1 MTSAR
6 ERILGAIRGNL
17 ENGGRKAAAYPGSG
31 PEPARGRLPASEQRA
46 LFLRM
51 AGQAAATTD
60 VARSRAEIPALIAAY
75 LKRHN
80 LPAQL
85 RLAPDPRVTGLD
97 WKSQP
102 LLEISSGTTEGDDLI
117 SVTGAFSGVAETGT
131 LALTSGAPSP
141 TLLNFLP
148 ENHIVVLEAKDLS
161 GSYEDL
167 WAKLKEAY
175 GAEMPRTLNLVTGPS
190 RSGDIEQTIL
200 MGAHGPKRLHIILL
214 DEPA

>member
-17 ENGGRKAAAYPGSG
+17 ENGGRKANAHPGSG
-31 PEPARGRLPASEQRA
+31 PEPKRAKLPPAEQRA

-51 AGQAAATTD
+51 ARKAAATAD
-60 VARSRAEIPALIAAY
+60 VATSRAEIPALIAAY
-75 LKRHN
+75 LKGHN

-85 RLAPDPRVTGLD
+85 RLAPDPRITGLD

-102 LLEISSGTTEGDDLI
+102 LLEVSSGGTEGDDPV
-117 SVTGAFSGVAETGT
+117 SVTGAFSAVAETGT

-148 ENHIVVLEAKDLS
+148 ENHIVVLDAKDLS

-167 WAKLKEAY
+167 WAKLKAQY

-200 MGAHGPKRLHIILL
+200 MGAHGPKRLHIILV

>member
-1 MTSAR
+1 MSSGR
-6 ERILGAIRGNL
+6 DRIIGAIRN
-17 ENGGRKAAAYPGSG
+17 NRAAGGKSPLPYPGSG
-31 PEPARGRLPASEQRA
+31 PEPKRGKLPAPEQRA
-46 LFLRM
+46 LFLTM
-51 AGQAAATTD
+51 AAKAAASTD
-60 VARSRAEIPALIAAY
+60 VAKSRAEIPALIAEY

-85 RLAPDPRVTGLD
+85 RLAPDPRVTELD

-102 LLEISSGTTEGDDLI
+102 LLEISSGTTEGDDLV

-131 LALTSGAPSP
+131 IALTSGAPSP

-148 ENHIVVLEAKDLS
+148 ENHIVVLDAKDLS

-167 WAKLKEAY
+167 WAKLKAQY
-175 GAEMPRTLNLVTGPS
+175 GVEMPRTLNLVTGPS

-200 MGAHGPKRLHIILL
+200 MGAHGPKRLHIILV
-214 DEPA
+214 DDQT

>member
-1 MTSAR
+1 MTSGR
-6 ERILGAIRGNL
+6 ERILGTIRAN
-17 ENGGRKAAAYPGSG
+17 KAAAGKPELAHPGSG
-31 PEPARGRLPASEQRA
+31 PEPKRGKLPAPEQRA
-46 LFLRM
+46 LFLTM
-51 AGQAAATTD
+51 AKKAAASTD
-60 VARSRAEIPALIAAY
+60 VAKSKAEIPALIAEY

-131 LALTSGAPSP
+131 LALTSGAPTP

-148 ENHIVVLEAKDLS
+148 ENHIVVLDAKDLS

-167 WAKLKEAY
+167 WAKLKAQY

-200 MGAHGPKRLHIILL
+200 MGAHGPRRLHIILL
-214 DEPA
+214 DEQT

>member
-1 MTSAR
+1 MSAGR
-6 ERILGAIRGNL
+6 DRIIGAIRANRAA
-17 ENGGRKAAAYPGSG
+17 GGKNALPYPGSG
-31 PEPARGRLPASEQRA
+31 PEPKRGKLPAPGQRA
-46 LFLRM
+46 LFIRM
-51 AGQAAATTD
+51 AQQAAASTE
-60 VARSRAEIPALIAAY
+60 VAKSRAEIPALIADY

-97 WKSQP
+97 WASQP
-102 LLEISSGTTEGDDLI
+102 LLEISSGTTEGNDPV
-117 SVTGAFSGVAETGT
+117 SVTGAFSAVAETGT
-131 LALTSGAPSP
+131 LALASGAPTP

-148 ENHIVVLEAKDLS
+148 ETHIVVLDAKDLS

-167 WAKLKEAY
+167 WAKLKATY

-200 MGAHGPKRLHIILL
+200 MGAHGPKRLHIILV
-214 DEPA
+214 DDQA

>member
-6 ERILGAIRGNL
+6 DRIIGAIRANRAA
-17 ENGGRKAAAYPGSG
+17 GGKSALPYPGSG
-31 PEPARGRLPASEQRA
+31 PEPKRARLPAHEQRT
-46 LFLRM
+46 LFLDM
-51 AGQAAATTD
+51 AKKAAATTD
-60 VARSRAEIPALIAAY
+60 TTTSRAEIPALIAEY

-85 RLAPDPRVTGLD
+85 RLAPDPRITGLD

-102 LLEISSGTTEGDDLI
+102 LLEISSGTTEGNDPV

-131 LALTSGAPSP
+131 LALTSGAPTP

-148 ENHIVVLEAKDLS
+148 ENHIVVLDAKDLS

-167 WAKLKEAY
+167 WAKLKAAY
-175 GAEMPRTLNLVTGPS
+175 GTEMPRTLNLVTGPS

-200 MGAHGPKRLHIILL
+200 MGAHGPRRLHIILV
-214 DEPA
+214 DDQT

>member
-6 ERILGAIRGNL
+6 ERILGTIKANR
-17 ENGGRKAAAYPGSG
+17 AAAGTGALPHPGSG
-31 PEPARGRLPASEQRA
+31 PEPRRAKLPAPEQRA

-51 AGQAAATTD
+51 ASQAAASTA
-60 VARSRAEIPALIAAY
+60 VAASRAEIPALIADY
-75 LKRHN
+75 LKSHN

-85 RLAPDPRVTGLD
+85 RLAPDPRITGLD
-97 WKSQP
+97 WTSQP
-102 LLEISSGTTEGDDLI
+102 LLEVSSGGTEGDDLI
-117 SVTGAFSGVAETGT
+117 AVTGAFSGVAETGT
-131 LALTSGAPSP
+131 LALASGAEAP

-148 ENHIVVLEAKDLS
+148 ENHIVVLDAKDLS

-167 WAKLKEAY
+167 WAKLKARY

>member
-1 MTSAR
+1 MSGAR
-6 ERILGAIRGNL
+6 DRIIGAIRANRAA
-17 ENGGRKAAAYPGSG
+17 GGKGALAYPGSG
-31 PEPARGRLPASEQRA
+31 PEPKRGQLPASEQRA

-51 AGQAAATTD
+51 AQQASASTD
-60 VARSRAEIPALIAAY
+60 VAKSRAEIPALVADY

-97 WKSQP
+97 WSSQP
-102 LLEISSGTTEGDDLI
+102 LLEISSGTTEGNDLV

-148 ENHIVVLEAKDLS
+148 ENHIVVLDAKDLS

-167 WAKLKEAY
+167 WARLKAAY

-200 MGAHGPKRLHIILL
+200 MGAHGPKRLHIILV
-214 DEPA
+214 DDQA